1 MSLEAFKK
9 VFSRFSD
16 NVLAVSPR
24 FQKKI
29 EEGKGFVVSRR
40 FEGVA
45 SDAYVDIYFENPSGS
60 GKKIHIEVVEVVSMA
75 QAWVDIYRG
84 NTVTASG
91 TSIVPVNLNME
102 SNNSSI
108 ANAEYGGS
116 YSTGELISNTV
127 CPGGSRIRAVGG
139 AAEVGE
145 MMIIPP
151 GLNIL
156 VRVTNKSASATDLSV
171 RILWWEE

>member
-1 MSLEAFKK
+1 M
-9 VFSRFSD
+9 FSRFSD
-16 NVLAVSPR
+16 NSLVVSPR

-29 EEGKGFVVSRR
+29 EEGKGFIVSRR

-45 SDAYVDIYFENPSGS
+45 SDSYVDIYLENPSNS
-60 GKKIHIEVVEVVSMA
+60 GKKIHIEIVEVVSMA
-75 QAWVDIYRG
+75 QAWVDIFKG

-91 TSIVPVNLNME
+91 TSIEPVNLNLG
-102 SNNSSI
+102 SNNSSV

-116 YSTGELISNTV
+116 YSTGKLISNTV
-127 CPGGSRIRAVGG
+127 CPGGSHIRAVGG

-145 MMIIPP
+145 MVIIPP
-151 GLNIL
+151 GQNIL
-156 VRVTNKSASATDLSV
+156 VRVTNKSAQTTDLSI